1 VVYLKP
7 WSTAE
12 DSKDREWSCP
22 ILDRPSQIGKY
33 SCNPIHG
40 SDTIQPMRTG
50 RPSEYTPEVA
60 ELICQRL
67 LEGESLNS
75 IVKDKNMPGNGTVF
89 RWLAQREE
97 FREKYARAREAQM
110 DAMAEEI
117 LSIADDGSPEEH
129 NWLKL
134 RVDTR
139 KWLMSKLAP
148 KKYGDRTVLAGD
160 KDAPLGVQLIHSV
173 PQPDR
178 GEK

>member
-1 VVYLKP
+1 MP
-7 WSTAE
+7 
-12 DSKDREWSCP
+12 
-22 ILDRPSQIGKY
+22 G
-33 SCNPIHG
+33 
-40 SDTIQPMRTG
+40 G
-50 RPSEYTPEVA
+50 RPSDYTPEVA

-67 LEGESLNS
+67 ACGESLNKICKETGFPDIS
-75 IVKDKNMPGNGTVF
+75 TVF
-89 RWLAQREE
+89 RWLQQREE
-97 FREKYARAREAQM
+97 FRDKYARAREAQM

-117 LSIADDGSPEEH
+117 LTIADKGKPDEA

-160 KDAPLGVQLIHSV
+160 KDAPLGVQLIHSI